1 VVFGNGLRIC
11 RAFARSSLVLDD
23 MEIRQMAT
31 QKEILEQTT
40 RYIVPNY
47 GQRLR
52 AMVRGQGARLWDAD
66 GNEYIDFFAGFGGA
80 GVCGHCH
87 PAIVE
92 AVQKQAAT
100 LMAHGN
106 FFTNEPQVELARRIT
121 ERAFGGKVFYCHS
134 GTEANEAALKVA
146 RLAAG
151 PGRYKIISFENC
163 FHGRTM
169 GALSLTPG
177 KYQNGLEPM
186 LPGSVVVPY
195 NNLDAVAAAV
205 DDETAGVFVE
215 PIQGEGGINV
225 PSREF
230 MQGLR
235 KLCTDKNLVM
245 VCDEVWTGPAR
256 AGKWFA
262 HQYFDIQ
269 PDVMTLA
276 KAIGG
281 GMPLGACVVAP
292 KYADVLGPGTHG
304 CTMGGMPVCAAAG
317 AATMKLIADEG
328 LVERAVALGEIAM
341 RTIRD
346 AKIPCVK
353 EVRGAGMFLGIQV
366 DKPAKEV
373 FTAALE
379 AGLFICPA
387 REHVVRL
394 APPLVIEQDL
404 LEAGLAR
411 LVELLN
417 K

>member
-1 VVFGNGLRIC
+1 
-11 RAFARSSLVLDD
+11 
-23 MEIRQMAT
+23 MAT
-31 QKEILEQTT
+31 QKEILDATNQ
-40 RYIVPNY
+40 YIVPNY

-52 AMVRGQGARLWDAD
+52 AMVRGKGARLWDAD

-80 GVCGHCH
+80 GVSGHCH
-87 PAIVE
+87 PAIVQ
-92 AVQKQAAT
+92 AVQKQAAL

-106 FFTNEPQVELARRIT
+106 FFTNKPQVELARLIT

-134 GTEANEAALKVA
+134 GTEANEAALKLV

-177 KYQNGLEPM
+177 KYQNGFEPM

-195 NNLDAVAAAV
+195 NNLQAVAAAI

-215 PIQGEGGINV
+215 AIQGEGGINV
-225 PSREF
+225 PSKDF

-235 KLCTDKNLVM
+235 KLCSEKNILLA
-245 VCDEVWTGPAR
+245 CDEVWTGPAR
-256 AGKWFA
+256 TGRWFA

-281 GMPLGACVVAP
+281 GMPLGACVAAP

-317 AATMKLIADEG
+317 AATMKLIADEN
-328 LVERAVALGEIAM
+328 LVERAAERGKQVVQA
-341 RTIRD
+341 IRD

-353 EVRGAGMFLGIQV
+353 EVRGAGFFLGIQV
-366 DKPAKEV
+366 DKLAREV
-373 FTAALE
+373 FMAALE
-379 AGLFICPA
+379 AGLFIGPA
-387 REHVVRL
+387 RKHVVRL
-394 APPLVIEQDL
+394 APPLVIDDDL
-404 LEAGLAR
+404 LEKG
-411 LVELLN
+411 VQKVIELLRR
-417 K
+417 

>member
-1 VVFGNGLRIC
+1 
-11 RAFARSSLVLDD
+11 
-23 MEIRQMAT
+23 MAT
-31 QKEILEQTT
+31 QKEILDATDE
-40 RYIVPNY
+40 YIVPNY
-47 GQRLR
+47 GPRMR

-80 GVCGHCH
+80 GVGGHCH

-92 AVQKQAAT
+92 AVRKQAAL

-134 GTEANEAALKVA
+134 GTEANEAALKLI

-186 LPGSVVVPY
+186 LPGSVIVPY
-195 NNLDAVAAAV
+195 DDLAAVAAAV

-225 PSREF
+225 PSKDF
-230 MQGLR
+230 MRGLR
-235 KLCTDKNLVM
+235 KLCTAKNILLA
-245 VCDEVWTGPAR
+245 CDEVWTGPAR
-256 AGKWFA
+256 TGKWFA
-262 HQYFDIQ
+262 YQHFDIQ

-281 GMPLGACVVAP
+281 GMPVGACVAAP

-317 AATMKLIADEG
+317 AATMKLIEDEG
-328 LVERAVALGEIAM
+328 LVERAAERGEKVAQA
-341 RTIRD
+341 IRD
-346 AKIPCVK
+346 ANIPCVK
-353 EVRGAGMFLGIQV
+353 EVRGAGFFLGIQI
-366 DKPAKEV
+366 DKPARDV
-373 FTAALE
+373 FLAALE
-379 AGLFICPA
+379 AGLFICLA

-394 APPLVIEQDL
+394 APPLTIADDL
-404 LEAGLAR
+404 LDKG
-411 LVELLN
+411 VGMVIDLLRR
-417 K
+417 

>member
-1 VVFGNGLRIC
+1 
-11 RAFARSSLVLDD
+11 
-23 MEIRQMAT
+23 MAT
-31 QKEILEQTT
+31 QKEILEATAQT
-40 RYIVPNY
+40 IVPNY
-47 GQRLR
+47 GPRLR
-52 AMVRGQGARLWDAD
+52 AMARGQGARLWDAD

-80 GVCGHCH
+80 GVAGHCH

-92 AVQKQAAT
+92 AVQKQAAL

-106 FFTNEPQVELARRIT
+106 FFTNEPQVDLARLIT
-121 ERAFGGKVFYCHS
+121 ERAFGGKVFFCHS

-151 PGRYKIISFENC
+151 RGRYKIICFESC

-195 NNLDAVAAAV
+195 NDLGAVAAAI

-215 PIQGEGGINV
+215 PIQGEGGINM
-225 PSREF
+225 PDGDFLR
-230 MQGLR
+230 GLR
-235 KLCTDKNLVM
+235 KLCDDQGLVL
-245 VCDEVWTGPAR
+245 VCDEVWTAPAR
-256 AGKWFA
+256 TGKWFA
-262 HQYFDIQ
+262 YQHFGIQ

-276 KAIGG
+276 KAVGG
-281 GMPLGACVVAP
+281 GMPVGACVASP

-317 AATMKLIADEG
+317 AATMKLIADEA
-328 LVERAVALGEIAM
+328 LVERAAELGELAI
-341 RTIRD
+341 RTIRE
-346 AKIPCVK
+346 ANIPCVK
-353 EVRGAGMFLGIQV
+353 EVRGAGLFVGIQV

-373 FTAALE
+373 FTTALDE
-379 AGLFICPA
+379 GLFLCMA

-394 APPLVIEQDL
+394 APPLVIERDL
-404 LEAGLAR
+404 LEKGLEHVVDILR
-411 LVELLN
+411 R
-417 K
+417 